1 MSWLNVTIGIG
12 GDSLRTFRGGT
23 GIQMGAKLY
32 KKSKTDLRYSQMMQ
46 KPAVDAVNASR
57 HRIQTIEVLNALFLS
72 LNHQFYAPFRL
83 LGSHNGK
90 CSLKSPKI
98 GQK

>member
-1 MSWLNVTIGIG
+1 MWRSSGKA
-12 GDSLRTFRGGT
+12 GT
-23 GIQMGAKLY
+23 VFLQVSATPPPPGIQMGAKPY
-32 KKSKTDLRYSQMMQ
+32 KKSKADLRYSQMMQ
-46 KPAVDAVNASR
+46 KPAVDAAKCK
-57 HRIQTIEVLNALFLS
+57 HHIQTIEVLNALFLS

-90 CSLKSPKI
+90 CCPKSLKI